1 MVRQAHSRSIWSAT
15 RMPWGPV
22 DSSAT
27 HQNGRERIAHAA
39 CFDRAPRGIR
49 RLRTIALHQICPR
62 HRVLA
67 SPTLAVARAVFDSWP
82 KLRDNNMKSAP
93 YVGDIMH
100 KCMLRPFDFKHA
112 FAVVVTGAT
121 WNPCGHM
128 LLNTGGSGG
137 WYFHVAERK
146 GNPRFMRA
154 DGYRRYLQEHQKRE
168 LRRTFVSVPN
178 PVA

>member
-1 MVRQAHSRSIWSAT
+1 
-15 RMPWGPV
+15 
-22 DSSAT
+22 
-27 HQNGRERIAHAA
+27 
-39 CFDRAPRGIR
+39 
-49 RLRTIALHQICPR
+49 
-62 HRVLA
+62 
-67 SPTLAVARAVFDSWP
+67 
-82 KLRDNNMKSAP
+82 MKSEP
-93 YVGDIMH
+93 YVGEIMH

-112 FAVVVTGAT
+112 FAVVVSGAT

-146 GNPRFMRA
+146 GNPRFLRA

-178 PVA
+178 PGGAHQRLEELLAKQWSWFVLPNNCASFVEEVVAAGGSKAGLYLNCPAIENFK